1 MHTTHIRALSRPL
14 TFTLLTIGL
23 ATVGCE
29 ASVHV
34 PTEDES
40 DHGPVFTAEGAD
52 LLEQLTPAGDGWSHL
67 PPMAAEN
74 FFDRVGLRFDAQAVV
89 EIEVR
94 TSPDAGETWNAW
106 HPLALTYKDGKAHNA
121 HADVE
126 LDGMLVELR
135 FRAPVEAD
143 LSFVTVELIE
153 KTQAVAEDEAQ
164 IDLEQS
170 GSEQGLATDGLIV
183 TREQWGARQ
192 RVCGNIHTPNKITI
206 HHTVT
211 PNNDTM
217 TMPQRMRQ
225 IQAFHIDSR
234 GWCDIGYHFLV
245 GQDGKVY
252 QGRYENRTGA
262 HASNANANNS
272 GISFIGD
279 FTTVTPTDA
288 MLDAAALI
296 VDALSDTYGI
306 ARNRTKIKGHREVGT
321 TSTSCPGNKL
331 FSLLENII
339 DRSNGVTSPTPTD
352 EPASCHS
359 STLGQVVQDGTC
371 VQVSYAGC
379 GLDECAWYRCNDG
392 AWQCSDLDA
401 CDEDT
406 FSNANCASEAPVSST
421 TYSDLPSSHW
431 AYASAEALRANAA
444 MWGCEP
450 GKFCPDQLIT
460 RGEVAYTIA
469 ALVNSSVTMPSSP
482 LFSDVPTS
490 AWFYQAVQEVAVR
503 NITQGCGGTQFC
515 PNGTVSRAAGAVFV
529 RRAKGLSVVT
539 NPAQTFVDVPS
550 SHWAFQSIDAAY
562 DAGDIVGC
570 STSPLKYCPDDM
582 MTRAEAA
589 VLLARAF
596 DVN

>member
-1 MHTTHIRALSRPL
+1 MHNTHIRALARPL
-14 TFTLLTIGL
+14 FALLL
-23 ATVGCE
+23 TVGCE
-29 ASVHV
+29 ATVHV

-40 DHGPVFTAEGAD
+40 EHGPVFTAEGED
-52 LLEQLTPAGDGWSHL
+52 LLSQLTPGGDGWSHL
-67 PPMAAEN
+67 APLPAET
-74 FFDRVGLRFDAQAVV
+74 FFDRVGLRFDAKAVV

-94 TSPDAGETWNAW
+94 TSPDAGETWGTW
-106 HPLALTYKDGKAHNA
+106 RPLTLTYKDGIAHNA
-121 HADVE
+121 HADVTN
-126 LDGMLVELR
+126 DGMLVELR
-135 FRAPVEAD
+135 FRAPVEAE

-153 KTQAVAEDEAQ
+153 KTAAVAEDEAQ

-170 GSEQGLATDGLIV
+170 GTEQGLATDGLLV

-192 RVCGNIHTPNKITI
+192 RVCGSIHTPNKITI

-211 PNNDTM
+211 PNNDSM
-217 TMPQRMRQ
+217 SMPARMRQ

-234 GWCDIGYHFLV
+234 GWCDIGYHFLI

-252 QGRYENRTGA
+252 QGRYENRSGA
-262 HASNANANNS
+262 HAANANINNA

-279 FTTVTPTDA
+279 YTTVTPTDA
-288 MLDAAALI
+288 MLDAAASI
-296 VDALSDTYGI
+296 VDALASAYNI
-306 ARNRTKIKGHREVGT
+306 SRNRTFIKGHREVGT

-331 FSLLENII
+331 FGLLQNII
-339 DRSNGVTSPTPTD
+339 DRSNGAAPPPSSG
-352 EPASCHS
+352 PASCHS
-359 STLGQVVQDGTC
+359 STIGQVVEDGTC

-401 CDEDT
+401 CNEET
-406 FSNANCASEAPVSST
+406 FSNANCAAEAPVSST

-431 AYASAEALRANAA
+431 AYGAAEALRANAA
-444 MWGCEP
+444 MWGCET

-460 RGEVAYTIA
+460 RAEVAYTLA
-469 ALVNSSVTMPSSP
+469 ALVNTSVTMPSSA
-482 LFSDVPTS
+482 LFTDVPSS
-490 AWFYQAVQEVAVR
+490 AWYYQAVQEVAAR
-503 NITQGCGGTQFC
+503 NVTQGCGGTQFC

-529 RRAKGLSVVT
+529 RRAKSMAVD
-539 NPAQTFVDVPS
+539 AAASQTFVDVATD
-550 SHWAFQSIDAAY
+550 HWAFLSIDAAFK
-562 DAGDIVGC
+562 AGDIVGC

-596 DVN
+596 DVE